1 MALAQLAADLTDKT
15 GSKLVMPSA
24 NDCYSQSAADRGA
37 RSIVM
42 SASVCLC
49 VCLSAINH
57 IFGSTRPIFT
67 ELFMRVTSA
76 ASVSQS
82 STSLNISYLLR
93 PDRGAQYCDER
104 VCLSVCL
111 CVFLSAIIS
120 SDLHVRSS
128 PNFLRVS
135 RSSSGGVVIRY
146 ALPVLW
152 MTPYLLINQ
161 GCSTSPTS

>member
-1 MALAQLAADLTDKT
+1 VVAAATKACVTDHRWLHQQLRGRISSVRSFNQFITYSLTNVVDTRLSVALAQLAADLTDKT

-24 NDCYSQSAADRGA
+24 NDCYSHSAADRGA

-93 PDRGAQYCDER
+93 PR
-104 VCLSVCL
+104 
-111 CVFLSAIIS
+111 
-120 SDLHVRSS
+120 
-128 PNFLRVS
+128 
-135 RSSSGGVVIRY
+135 
-146 ALPVLW
+146 
-152 MTPYLLINQ
+152 
-161 GCSTSPTS
+161 